1 MQTGFLRFTLAASA
15 AATFVLASSGVVA
28 QSRGESATPDSAAG
42 GDAVFLV
49 ANRALRD
56 VVYRETVL
64 IAAPLPNGGHIGV
77 IINRPTER
85 PLISLFPEHEPSR
98 KVIDPVH
105 YGGPFSRGALV
116 AVVKAENSPGN
127 GAVPLM
133 KSLYLAFGSTTIDRV
148 IEQNPNDARYYVGY
162 VGWRPGELSSEIE
175 RGFWTVTG
183 VDRDALFRKTAEMQ
197 GLWRELLDQ
206 SRRIQAQLENTVS
219 N

>member
-1 MQTGFLRFTLAASA
+1 MQARFVRFALAALA
-15 AATFVLASSGVVA
+15 AAGVLLASTSLWA
-28 QSRGESATPDSAAG
+28 QSREPAPPDAAETV
-42 GDAVFLV
+42 DAVFLV

-116 AVVKAENSPGN
+116 ALVKSDNSPGN
-127 GAVPLM
+127 GAVLLM

-162 VGWRPGELSSEIE
+162 VGWRPGELTSELE

-183 VDRDALFRKTAEMQ
+183 VDREALFRKNAEMQ
-197 GLWRELLDQ
+197 NLWRELLDQ
-206 SRRIQAQLENTVS
+206 SRRIQAQLGTAVS